1 MDPIIKTFAGVELQL
16 TPECVIGTVTTEQ
29 AIKALADA
37 GAKAIINGNL
47 REFHETTLWAKAVNL
62 NYKQIEKQEKEQ
74 NEEDN
79 VLSKIADLLANAPV
93 TEETKI
99 LDIIVKSFQQ
109 ECFSEVLNVACTH
122 DSSSWLISFE
132 EVERKLLD

>member
-16 TPECVIGTVTTEQ
+16 TPECVIGTVTIEQ
-29 AIKALADA
+29 AIEALADA
-37 GAKAIINGNL
+37 GAKAIVSGNF

-62 NYKQIEKQEKEQ
+62 NYKQVEKQEEQKKE
-74 NEEDN
+74 DD

-109 ECFSEVLNVACTH
+109 KCFSEVLNVACTH
-122 DSSSWLISFE
+122 DSPSWQISFE
-132 EVERKLLD
+132 EAERELLD

>member
-1 MDPIIKTFAGVELQL
+1 MDPIIKTFAGVELQI

-29 AIKALADA
+29 AIEALADA
-37 GAKAIINGNL
+37 GAKAIISGNF

-62 NYKQIEKQEKEQ
+62 NYKQIEKQEEQKKE
-74 NEEDN
+74 DD

-109 ECFSEVLNVACTH
+109 KCFSEVLNVACTH
-122 DSSSWLISFE
+122 DSPSWQISFE
-132 EVERKLLD
+132 EAERELLD